1 MIFMFFFPLV
11 LATFLFD
18 EDVDRKTH
26 KFPLPRPR
34 DDLVQKTENLAGT
47 SDVSGDIVQ
56 DQAQWNAES
65 SQGSFTNWM
74 IDNWYTDTLR
84 RNMKKN
90 AALKVKVEHLNMEV
104 DVEKERERRAQMIKT
119 LRESLEMKDLEQW
132 TVESHQR
139 LQRALGE
146 VFGTE
151 VFNDI
156 EEKTKSGKSL
166 KDATVLE
173 VMDYVFHAMERSEKR
188 KDVDG
193 STVEETR
200 NARKKKD
207 TLLPYLNNFHRRI
220 DGKSTNSKEVNDSQ
234 ETNYGNLNV
243 SEQDVNHPLK
253 STSDKTYGTRDGSNP
268 NLSGHHT
275 EIRGLLNFIKNKLH
289 IVVLILIGT
298 ILIFFCLGHWL
309 GRRKWKRRFQ
319 AAMQDELPGIPERE
333 SVLNN
338 PVFNPMHHEVDAM
351 ITAGVEDEELYPS
364 STANTNGT
372 PIEFPPVRPTTRG
385 PEVLVVF

>member
-1 MIFMFFFPLV
+1 MFFFPLV

-119 LRESLEMKDLEQW
+119 LRESLKMKELEQR

-139 LQRALGE
+139 LRRALGE

-156 EEKTKSGKSL
+156 K
-166 KDATVLE
+166 VL
-173 VMDYVFHAMERSEKR
+173 DFVFHAMEKSWTR

-193 STVEETR
+193 STVEEIR
-200 NARKKKD
+200 NARKKKTD
-207 TLLPYLNNFHRRI
+207 TLSPYLNNFHRRFN
-220 DGKSTNSKEVNDSQ
+220 GKNKNSKEVNDSQ
-234 ETNYGNLNV
+234 ETHYGNLNV
-243 SEQDVNHPLK
+243 SEQDVNRSLK
-253 STSDKTYGTRDGSNP
+253 STSDKTYGTRNGT
-268 NLSGHHT
+268 NLNLPGPKT
-275 EIRGLLNFIKNKLH
+275 ELAGLHDFIKNKL
-289 IVVLILIGT
+289 
-298 ILIFFCLGHWL
+298 
-309 GRRKWKRRFQ
+309 
-319 AAMQDELPGIPERE
+319 
-333 SVLNN
+333 
-338 PVFNPMHHEVDAM
+338 
-351 ITAGVEDEELYPS
+351 
-364 STANTNGT
+364 
-372 PIEFPPVRPTTRG
+372 
-385 PEVLVVF
+385 